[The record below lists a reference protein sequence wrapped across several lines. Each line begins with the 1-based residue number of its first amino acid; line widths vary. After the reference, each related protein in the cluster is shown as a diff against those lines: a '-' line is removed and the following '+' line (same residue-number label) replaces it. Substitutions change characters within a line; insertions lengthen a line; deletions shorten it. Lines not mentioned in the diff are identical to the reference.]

1 MLIINYCNGTD
12 IGGLFSSLGI
22 TCFSFSLPAR
32 LVLVRL
38 RCTRLHGLLRFP
50 LVLCRTISNISC
62 SSSSPSV
69 HISNVATS
77 SVPIHQLIYGI
88 FELVNVLMSFCC
100 QSIHIDWVG
109 LASSFISIS
118 DLDSRSRFLNSHPL
132 K

>member
-50 LVLCRTISNISC
+50 LVLCRTISYISC
-62 SSSSPSV
+62 SSSPSV
-69 HISNVATS
+69 PISNVAIS

-88 FELVNVLMSFCC
+88 LELDNVLMSFCC

-109 LASSFISIS
+109 LASSFISMS
-118 DLDSRSRFLNSHPL
+118 DLDSRSRFLNSHQL

>member
-32 LVLVRL
+32 LVFVRL
-38 RCTRLHGLLRFP
+38 RCTRLHGLFKFP
-50 LVLCRTISNISC
+50 FVLCRTTSYISW
-62 SSSSPSV
+62 SSSQSV
-69 HISNVATS
+69 HMSYTPTS
-77 SVPIHQLIYGI
+77 SVPIHQLMYGI
-88 FELVNVLMSFCC
+88 LELVNVLMSFCC
-100 QSIHIDWVG
+100 QSIRIDWVG
-109 LASSFISIS
+109 LASSFISMS